1 MTQRARTAEALHVR
15 ARRASGLLAAQRLF
29 LSGLVALAAVISFLI
44 VTGPGGCTATPKPVS
59 SAGPTGETAVERV
72 ELGTPAAGPGDVA
85 TAPTEPVSPGGSVSA
100 ARPLPVPPRD
110 QPVVRVRIGDAV
122 PAAELR
128 FDHTQHFVWL
138 VQPGTGNASTMAAPI
153 TVCHASDGWIV
164 TARAGTEPAVRRFDG
179 ARPLEIHP
187 LADAVQSIS
196 WGAVTW
202 PGSITLHA
210 TANGVDVVD
219 HVQLEE
225 YVPGVIAKELLPAW
239 DINAYRA
246 QAVAARSYA
255 LVEMD
260 RWATR
265 RHFDVVAG
273 ERNQAFVGVTTRPQ
287 AVQGTLSTRGQVL
300 TFDGKVVPAYY
311 SSCCGGRGANVSESV
326 SSNPH
331 HDIWPLRSGD
341 HGPRL
346 SEVCCEGAKPR
357 TWSVELRESDLR
369 ERLRAWGRAIHSKA
383 ASGLGPIVSVQR
395 ANANS
400 AGRAIDYVVR
410 DADGKSF
417 TVPAEEFRV
426 ALNRYAP
433 KGSPTIRSG
442 DFEVTRA
449 GGGRWLLSG
458 LGFGHGCGLC
468 QYGAQAMARGGA
480 DYRKILARYYP
491 GADIVV
497 AW

>member
-1 MTQRARTAEALHVR
+1 MTGIARTADAIPAR
-15 ARRASGLLAAQRLF
+15 APRASRLHAAQRIL
-29 LSGLVALAAVISFLI
+29 LSSLVALAGVVSILI
-44 VTGPGGCTATPKPVS
+44 APGPGGCVATEETSAAREAPRQPSAPTSTPSDGSTGGGTAS
-59 SAGPTGETAVERV
+59 
-72 ELGTPAAGPGDVA
+72 A
-85 TAPTEPVSPGGSVSA
+85 TAPASASAPVP
-100 ARPLPVPPRD
+100 RPLPAPPEHE
-110 QPVVRVRIGDAV
+110 PLVRVRIGDSVAV
-122 PAAELR
+122 GELR
-128 FDHTQHFVWL
+128 FDHPQHFVWL
-138 VQPGTGNASTMAAPI
+138 AQPGTGNSATMATPI
-153 TVCHASDGWIV
+153 AVSRASDGWIV
-164 TARAGTEPAVRRFDG
+164 TGRAGTEPAVRRFDA
-179 ARPLEIHP
+179 ARPLEVHP
-187 LADAVQSIS
+187 LADADQSIV
-196 WGAVTW
+196 WDAITW
-202 PGSITLHA
+202 PGSITLHP
-210 TANGVDVVD
+210 TSTGVDVVD
-219 HVQLEE
+219 QVKLED

-260 RWATR
+260 RWAAR

-287 AVQGTLSTRGQVL
+287 AVQGASSTRGQVL
-300 TFDGKVVPAYY
+300 VFDGKVVPAYY
-311 SSCCGGRGANVSESV
+311 SSCCGGRGANVADSV

-357 TWSVELRESDLR
+357 AWSVELREADLR

-383 ASGLGPIVSVQR
+383 ASGLGRIVSVQR
-395 ANANS
+395 AHDNS

-410 DADGKSF
+410 DADGHSF
-417 TVPAEEFRV
+417 TVPAEDLRV

-433 KGSPTIRSG
+433 KGAATVRSG
-442 DFEVTRA
+442 DFEVRTS
-449 GGGRWLLSG
+449 GNGRWSLDG
-458 LGFGHGCGLC
+458 LGFGHGCGMC
-468 QYGAQAMARGGA
+468 QYGAQAMARSGA